1 MKVAQLTA
9 ILLMAS
15 NTINAADELNVEF
28 LEWLGQTAEV
38 EELGMDMNDILTE
51 QEQKADAENNAE
63 NNK

>member
-1 MKVAQLTA
+1 MTAAQLTA

>member
-1 MKVAQLTA
+1 
-9 ILLMAS
+9 MAS

>member
-1 MKVAQLTA
+1 MKAAQLTA

>member
-1 MKVAQLTA
+1 MKVAQLIA